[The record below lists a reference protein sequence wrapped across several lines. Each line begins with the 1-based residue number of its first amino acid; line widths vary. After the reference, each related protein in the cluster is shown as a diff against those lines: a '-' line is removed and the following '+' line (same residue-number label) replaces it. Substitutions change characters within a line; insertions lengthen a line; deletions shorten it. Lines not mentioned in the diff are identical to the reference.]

1 MICVNEVSSIYQIYV
16 FNVYVIKL
24 KFSFK
29 NRSSLICIFARKCFT
44 QQWLKFDMS
53 FIQKAAKDVLKCE
66 HCLVVY
72 FNAFL
77 FVHLKSPLHVYESN

>member
-1 MICVNEVSSIYQIYV
+1 MICVNEVSSIYQTYV
-16 FNVYVIKL
+16 FNVYVIKPYL
-24 KFSFK
+24 H
-29 NRSSLICIFARKCFT
+29 LICIFGRKCFT
-44 QQWLKFDMS
+44 QQWLKLDMS